1 MNDAEILD
9 LLKKALLEVAP
20 GRAKDFETITVE
32 TSIQELD
39 LDSVSMMEMVGFL
52 EEQTEKTFPDED
64 LSRVQRLGDL
74 ATLIRGG
81 RVGAA

>member
-20 GRAKDFETITVE
+20 GRAKDFENISVE
-32 TSIQELD
+32 TTIEELD
-39 LDSVSMMEMVGFL
+39 IDSVSTMEMVGFL
-52 EEQTEKTFPDED
+52 EEQTDKTFPDED
-64 LSRVQRLGDL
+64 LSRVHKLGDL